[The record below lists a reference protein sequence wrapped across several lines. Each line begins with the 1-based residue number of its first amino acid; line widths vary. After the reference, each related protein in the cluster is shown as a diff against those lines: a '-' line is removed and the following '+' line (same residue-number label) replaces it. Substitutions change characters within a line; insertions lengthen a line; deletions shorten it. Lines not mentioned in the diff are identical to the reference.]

1 MIPKS
6 GILVLPVGRFG
17 HTGGMARTLDALDN
31 SLMAWIAKQPVFFVA
46 TAPSGRDGHV
56 NLSPKGYDSFRV
68 LGPTQV
74 AYLDLTGSGVE
85 TVAHIRDNGRLT
97 VMFCAFSGP
106 PRILRL
112 YGSGEVVVPDDDRF
126 GELVRR
132 FPRLPGVRS
141 VIMLSIERISTSCGF
156 AVPNMELTGE
166 RSNLLEFAERGESAG
181 TLAAYRAKE
190 NAFSI
195 DGLPGLAG

>member
-1 MIPKS
+1 
-6 GILVLPVGRFG
+6 
-17 HTGGMARTLDALDN
+17 MAHTLDRLDDD
-31 SLMAWIAKQPVFFVA
+31 LVAWIAEQPVFFVA

-68 LGPTQV
+68 LSPTQV

-112 YGSGEVVVPDDDRF
+112 YGSGEVVVPEDERF
-126 GELVRR
+126 AELVAR
-132 FPRLPGVRS
+132 FPRLPGARS
-141 VIMLSIERISTSCGF
+141 VILLSVERVSTSCGF

-166 RSNLLEFAERGESAG
+166 RSTLLEFAERRESAG

-195 DGLPGLAG
+195 DGLPGLDPGRPQTRTALSKTQS

>member
-1 MIPKS
+1 
-6 GILVLPVGRFG
+6 
-17 HTGGMARTLDALDN
+17 MARTHDVLDDKLVE
-31 SLMAWIAKQPVFFVA
+31 WIGKQPVFFVA
-46 TAPSGRDGHV
+46 TAPSGSQGHV

-68 LGPTQV
+68 LGPTRV

-97 VMFCAFSGP
+97 VMFCAFAGP

-112 YGSGEVVVPDDDRF
+112 YGSAEVVVADDERF
-126 GELVRR
+126 AALERS
-132 FPRLPGVRS
+132 FPPLPGVRS
-141 VIMLSIERISTSCGF
+141 VIVLSIERISTSCGF
-156 AVPNMELTGE
+156 AVPEMELRRE
-166 RSNLLEFAERGESAG
+166 RPTLVEFAERGESAG

-195 DGLPGLAG
+195 DGLPGLSA

>member
-1 MIPKS
+1 
-6 GILVLPVGRFG
+6 
-17 HTGGMARTLDALDN
+17 MARTLDKLDDD
-31 SLMAWIAKQPVFFVA
+31 LVEWITEQPVFFVA
-46 TAPSGRDGHV
+46 TAPSGRHGHV

-74 AYLDLTGSGVE
+74 AYLDLTGSGIE
-85 TVAHIRDNGRLT
+85 TVAHILDNGRLT

-112 YGSGEVVVPDDDRF
+112 YGSGEVVVPADRRF
-126 GELVRR
+126 AELVQR

-141 VIMLSIERISTSCGF
+141 VILLSVERISTSCGF
-156 AVPNMELTGE
+156 AVPTMELTGE
-166 RSNLLEFAERGESAG
+166 RSTLRQFAERGESAG
-181 TLAAYRAKE
+181 TLAAYRSKE

-195 DGLPGLAG
+195 DGLPGLTDPLTG